1 MTLSS
6 KEKKLDQR
14 FRQKLVPAPTPPW
27 GGIAA
32 CGLLTWVAFYL
43 NTLPF
48 PPFTIKGTHPVS
60 VVLIALFL
68 GLLIRNAIPA
78 AVRLKPGIDFVI
90 KKLLP
95 VGIVLL
101 GAGLDFYDL
110 IAVGYRVLLGAVAL
124 IAAII
129 LVTRYLA
136 HYFQV
141 DADQGLLLGVGTA
154 ICGTSAIVA
163 IAPVVESKEKDIAIS
178 IASINLL
185 GALAMFAFPF
195 LGIVLALPPDV
206 YGEWCGLAIHATP
219 QVIAA
224 GFAHHVDG
232 ETAGKI
238 ATIVKLTRISLLGPA
253 VFVIGA
259 LYTRQ
264 RRRQTIYL
272 APTVNYRQLVPG
284 FVLFFVGMA
293 VLRTMGFFPEVTL
306 HMSDRFVF
314 GGGDRTVDLAAAL
327 GEAGKWIITA
337 AIAAVGLATEFRTF
351 RTGGMRPFLLGLVA
365 AVLIAALALGYAYR
379 W

>member
-1 MTLSS
+1 MNLSS
-6 KEKKLDQR
+6 QEKQFEQR
-14 FRQKLVPAPTPPW
+14 FRQKLVPAPTAPW
-27 GGIAA
+27 GGIAV
-32 CGLLTWVAFYL
+32 CGLLTSIAFYL

-48 PPFTIKGTHPVS
+48 PPFTINGTHPVS
-60 VVLIALFL
+60 AVLVALLL

-78 AVRLKPGIDFVI
+78 SARLKPGIDFVI

-95 VGIVLL
+95 IGIVLL

-110 IAVGYRVLLGAVAL
+110 IAVGYRVLLGAIVL

-129 LVTRYLA
+129 LITRYLA
-136 HYFQV
+136 SYFQV

-232 ETAGKI
+232 ELAGKI

-259 LYTRQ
+259 LYARQ
-264 RRRQTIYL
+264 RRRQTVYL

-293 VLRTMGFFPEVTL
+293 LLRTVGFFPEVTL
-306 HMSDRFVF
+306 HMSDRFIF

-351 RTGGMRPFLLGLVA
+351 RTGGMRPFLLGLFA
-365 AVLIAALALGYAYR
+365 AVLIAALSLGYAFR